1 MANAELQIGLD
12 GWQPMMLI
20 GGELVGARSGEQ
32 LEAVNPASGEVIAR
46 FPRGAAEDVQGAV
59 AAAQRAYP
67 EWRAAGPLARAT
79 LVNRIADVVAEHAEE
94 LALLDV
100 LDNGSP
106 IREMRNDSRIAIGL
120 LRYFAGLALQVRG
133 ETIPGDHG
141 RLDYTLREPYGVV
154 GRIIPFNHPLM
165 FAASRLGAP
174 LVAGNT
180 VVMKPSE
187 HTSPSALRLAELIAE
202 FVPAGVVNM
211 ISGSGLEAGDAL
223 VTHPQ
228 VRRLAFIGSA
238 PVGRMIQQRAATEV
252 VKTVTLELGGKNPI
266 VIFED
271 ADIDAAV
278 DGALRG
284 MNFTW
289 QGQSCGSTSRLLVH
303 ESCREQLVGRL
314 AERMDAMRSGVPSDE
329 DTETGAIVNQ
339 AQYRKVLDYIRIGR
353 EEGSRI
359 VAGGGPVAIDG
370 HADGLFLRPTL
381 FDGVAPD
388 SRLAQEEI
396 FGPVLATIPFSSY
409 EQALAIANNVSY
421 GLTASV
427 FTRELALAHRFARD
441 VEVGYVWVN
450 DASRHFP
457 GTPYGGYKDSGIGRE
472 ESQEELLSYTQ
483 VKNVNVNFE

>member
-1 MANAELQIGLD
+1 MPNAELKNGLE
-12 GWQPMMLI
+12 GWQPRVLI
-20 GGELVGARSGEQ
+20 GGGLVGARGGEQ
-32 LEAVNPASGEVIAR
+32 LEAINPATGETIAR
-46 FPRGAAEDVQGAV
+46 FPRCAAKDVQDAV

-67 EWRAAGPLARAT
+67 EWRAAGPLARAA
-79 LVNRIADVVAEHAEE
+79 LVNQIADVVAEHAEE

-133 ETIPGDHG
+133 ETIPGEHG

-174 LVAGNT
+174 LIAGNT

-187 HTSPSALRLAELIAE
+187 HTSLSALRLAELISE
-202 FVPAGVVNM
+202 LVPAGVVN
-211 ISGSGLEAGDAL
+211 IVSGTGQEAGDAL
-223 VTHPQ
+223 VAHPQ

-238 PVGRMIQQRAATEV
+238 HVGRMIQQRAATEV

-271 ADIDAAV
+271 ADVDAAV

-314 AERMDAMRSGVPSDE
+314 AERMEAMRSGVPSDE

-339 AQYRKVLDYIRIGR
+339 TQYRKVLDYIRIGQ

-359 VAGGGPVAIDG
+359 IAGGGPVAIDG

-427 FTRELALAHRFARD
+427 FTRDLALAHRFARD

-483 VKNVNVNFE
+483 VKNVNVNFG

>member
-1 MANAELQIGLD
+1 MANVELSDGLE
-12 GWQPMMLI
+12 GWQPRALI
-20 GGELVGARSGEQ
+20 GGELVAARSGEQ
-32 LEAVNPASGEVIAR
+32 LEAIDPASGETLALV
-46 FPRGAAEDVQGAV
+46 PRCGEQDVQDAV
-59 AAAQRAYP
+59 AAARSAFP
-67 EWRAAGPLARAT
+67 EWRAAGPLARAA
-79 LVNRIADVVAEHAEE
+79 LVHRIADIVEQHAEE
-94 LALLDV
+94 LAMLDV
-100 LDNGSP
+100 RDNGSP
-106 IREMRNDSRIAIGL
+106 IREMRNDSRIAAGL

-133 ETIPGDHG
+133 ETIPGDHE

-174 LVAGNT
+174 LIAGNT

-187 HTSPSALRLAELIAE
+187 HTSLSALRLAELISD
-202 FVPAGVVNM
+202 FMPAGVVNM
-211 ISGSGLEAGDAL
+211 ISGYGQEAGDAL
-223 VTHPQ
+223 VVHPH

-238 PVGRMIQQRAATEV
+238 PVGRMIQQRAASEV

-266 VIFED
+266 VVFAD
-271 ADIDAAV
+271 ADIEAAV

-303 ESCREQLVGRL
+303 ESCHEQLVGRL
-314 AERMDAMRSGVPSDE
+314 AERMEAMRSGVPSDE
-329 DTETGAIVNQ
+329 HTETGAIVNR

-359 VAGGGPVAIDG
+359 LAGGGAVDIEG
-370 HADGLFLRPTL
+370 HERGLFLRPTL

-396 FGPVLATIPFSSY
+396 FGPVLAAIPFSGY
-409 EQALAIANNVSY
+409 EQALAIANSVSY

-427 FTRELALAHRFARD
+427 FTRDLALAHRFARD
-441 VEVGYVWVN
+441 VEAGYVWVN

-483 VKNVNVNFE
+483 VKNVNVSFG